1 MSSYS
6 DAAQASFDRAQA
18 AYDRQLPPED
28 EEEMSIDELRDE
40 ARYLISRNGSG
51 ELTDTVTA
59 LLDALDEQDRHKG
72 GA

>member
-6 DAAQASFDRAQA
+6 DAAQASFNRAQE
-18 AYDRQLPPED
+18 AYDRQLPPEY

-40 ARYLISRNGSG
+40 ARYLIGRNGSG

-72 GA
+72 GV